1 MQIFPFCNITKDVA
15 TSQNG
20 KYDHKTRKSKH
31 KRYNS
36 VPYFPAIIG
45 ISVEP
50 IQQDSLFVTD
60 SFYNNG
66 NISKHYHK

>member
-1 MQIFPFCNITKDVA
+1 MQILSALQYYKTGNMAI
-15 TSQNG
+15 
-20 KYDHKTRKSKH
+20 KTRKSKH
-31 KRYNS
+31 KRYNP